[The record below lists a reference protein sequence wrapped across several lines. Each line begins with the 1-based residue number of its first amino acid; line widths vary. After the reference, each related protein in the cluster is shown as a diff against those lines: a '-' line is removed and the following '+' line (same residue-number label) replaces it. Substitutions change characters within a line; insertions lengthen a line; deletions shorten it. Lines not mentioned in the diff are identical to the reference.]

1 MSVTSIIDP
10 ADVESALSYLDPTD
24 RDVWIRMGMAVK
36 VELGE
41 SGFDIWDAWSQSAGN
56 YNARAAKSSWRSFKD
71 SGRIGIGSLIFAA
84 KDAGWQPASAA
95 RELTEAEKTARR
107 QRIEQA
113 ERDRVAEQERVA
125 AKAGRIWNNLREAGS
140 SQYLARKNVRAW
152 GVRFSRG
159 SIVIPVVDVADTL
172 WGLQFIDGDG
182 RKTFLTG
189 MRKSGCFH
197 RIPGTGPI
205 AIAEGYATA
214 ASIRQATGWET
225 WTAFDAGN
233 LKAVAAAARQR
244 NPAAQILICGDDDI
258 GTPGN
263 PGRTKATEAAAS
275 VGGKAIFPCLKR
287 AA

>member
-1 MSVTSIIDP
+1 MDP

-36 VELGE
+36 VEMGE
-41 SGFDIWDAWSQSAGN
+41 AGFDIWDAWSQSAGS
-56 YNARAAKSSWRSFKD
+56 YNARAARSSWRSFKD

-84 KDAGWQPASAA
+84 KDAGWQPASVAK
-95 RELTEAEKTARR
+95 ELTEAEKAARR

-113 ERDRVAEQERVA
+113 ERDRLAEQERVA
-125 AKAGRIWNNLREAGS
+125 EKAGRIWNNLRESGAS
-140 SQYLARKNVRAW
+140 TYLARKNVRAW

-159 SIVIPVVDVADTL
+159 SIVVPVVDVEDKL

-197 RIPGTGPI
+197 RIPGSGPI
-205 AIAEGYATA
+205 AIAEGYATG
-214 ASIRQATGWET
+214 ASIRQAMGWEV
-225 WTAFDAGN
+225 WIAFDAGN
-233 LKAVAAAARQR
+233 LKNVAAAARQR
-244 NPAAQILICGDDDI
+244 NPADTILICGDDDI

-263 PGRTKATEAAAS
+263 PGRTKATEAAAA